1 MMNCNWIVRNLMIKK
16 NLLREA
22 GIDVSELE
30 SWKDGKDPER
40 RISEAFKKAGLKMPD
55 MNNRGIA

>member
-1 MMNCNWIVRNLMIKK
+1 MMNCNWIVRDLAIKK

-22 GIDVSELE
+22 GIDVTELE
-30 SWKDGKDPER
+30 VWKDGKDPEK
-40 RISEAFKKAGLKMPD
+40 RISEAFRKAGLTMPN

>member
-1 MMNCNWIVRNLMIKK
+1 MIKK

-30 SWKDGKDPER
+30 TWKDGKDPEK
-40 RISEAFKKAGLKMPD
+40 RISEAFKKAGLTMPN

>member
-1 MMNCNWIVRNLMIKK
+1 MMNCNWIVRNLAIKK

-22 GIDVSELE
+22 GIDVTELE
-30 SWKDGKDPER
+30 VWKDGKDPER
-40 RISEAFKKAGLKMPD
+40 RISEAFKKAGLTMPD